1 MGRWFWKFFSYA
13 WLAQLASI
21 ACGSLLFRTYFAPP
35 GESGWLPLNA
45 LNALPMLIALVTSLA
60 LAALL
65 AWHFAKPIR
74 ALREA
79 FTAAESGNL
88 DVHLDPVVTARRDE
102 LAELGRHFE
111 RMAARLREVLDG
123 QRRLLHDVS
132 HEMRSPLAR
141 LQAAIGLARQQPD
154 KLEEHLKRMELEAV
168 RIDALVEELLTL
180 ARLQSGIGVEADQ
193 QVYLVDVA
201 NSVVEDSDFEAR
213 LEGGQVRLDAGA
225 NCRVRGNPELL
236 HRAIENIVRNAVRHG
251 GDGGAVAVDLR
262 EVAGSARLL
271 VLDDGPGVA
280 PEFMA
285 RIFEPFERPP
295 NVAGTQ
301 ASGYGLGLTIARR
314 IVEAHGG
321 TIKAA
326 NRSEGGLSVEVTLPL
341 AMQSPTLP
349 GAGSPR
355 GQE

>member
-1 MGRWFWKFFSYA
+1 
-13 WLAQLASI
+13 
-21 ACGSLLFRTYFAPP
+21 
-35 GESGWLPLNA
+35 
-45 LNALPMLIALVTSLA
+45 
-60 LAALL
+60 
-65 AWHFAKPIR
+65 
-74 ALREA
+74 
-79 FTAAESGNL
+79 
-88 DVHLDPVVTARRDE
+88 VHLDPVVTTRRDE

-111 RMAARLREVLDG
+111 RMAARLREALDG

-154 KLEEHLKRMELEAV
+154 KLEERLKRMELEAM
-168 RIDALVEELLTL
+168 RIEAALRPVLLTL
-180 ARLQSGIGVEADQ
+180 ARLQSGIGVESDQ
-193 QVYLVDVA
+193 EVYLVDVA
-201 NSVVEDSDFEAR
+201 NAVVEDSDFEAR
-213 LEGGQVRLDAGA
+213 LRGGQVLLDAGA
-225 NCRVRGNPELL
+225 NCRMRGNPELL
-236 HRAIENIVRNAVRHG
+236 HRALENIVRNAVRHG
-251 GDGGAVAVDLR
+251 GDGGTVTVDLR

-271 VLDDGPGVA
+271 VLDNGPGVA

-301 ASGYGLGLTIARR
+301 TSGYGLRLTIARR

-326 NRSEGGLSVEVTLPL
+326 NRSEGGLSVEVILPL

-349 GAGSPR
+349 GATRMGWDDLNAAGWAPNK
-355 GQE
+355 

>member
-1 MGRWFWKFFSYA
+1 MGRWFWKFFYYD
-13 WLAQLASI
+13 WLAQLGSI
-21 ACGSLLFRTYFAPP
+21 ACGSILFRTHFVPP
-35 GESGWLPLNA
+35 GEPGWLPLNT
-45 LNALPMLIALVTSLA
+45 LPMLIALATSVA

-141 LQAAIGLARQQPD
+141 LQAAIGLARQTPD
-154 KLEEHLKRMELEAV
+154 KVEDHLKRMELEAV

-193 QVYLVDVA
+193 QVCLVDVA
-201 NSVVEDSDFEAR
+201 DAVVEDSDFEAR
-213 LEGGQVRLDAGA
+213 LAGGRVRLDAGA
-225 NCRVRGNPELL
+225 NCCVRGNPELL
-236 HRAIENIVRNAVRHG
+236 HRALENIVRNAVRHG
-251 GDGGAVAVDLR
+251 GHGGTVIVELR
-262 EVAGSARLL
+262 EVAGAARLL
-271 VLDDGPGVA
+271 VLDNGPGVA
-280 PEFMA
+280 PEFMT

-301 ASGYGLGLTIARR
+301 AGGYGLGLTIARR

-321 TIKAA
+321 TIQAA
-326 NRSEGGLSVEVTLPL
+326 NRSEGGLSVEIVLPL
-341 AMQSPTLP
+341 AAPSPALP
-349 GAGSPR
+349 GAGSP
-355 GQE
+355 GGGE